1 MKKNNEN
8 NNDNNNNDNNF
19 PPLLPPLPQLPP
31 IPPPSPLDG
40 GDGESNGDDDDH
52 HHDDDDENRNLTPTQ
67 IFLLDQPQMTGIA
80 VGTNNAATSMPLK
93 EKKFRFSE
101 NLSKVFPETNDIF
114 ESDHQPKILEKEE
127 TNVSNVQTMIKELN
141 EGKTPDQLKFFSGEE
156 KEEHLW
162 KTQARKNVGVLS
174 KGNEEFLGCLA
185 SKYGRDV
192 LQTNKLKIHL
202 ESGEIYQ
209 DNINTGESLYNF
221 LRAQEEVSKKF
232 LNLDINL
239 SGDLEYYIRKI
250 LDRVTDEKFNVH
262 INSTSKFFFY
272 RFNNF
277 RQSFGH
283 TQISDD

>member
-52 HHDDDDENRNLTPTQ
+52 DDDDDDDENRNLTPTQ

-80 VGTNNAATSMPLK
+80 VGTNNAATSMPLQ

-156 KEEHLW
+156 KEEHL
-162 KTQARKNVGVLS
+162 
-174 KGNEEFLGCLA
+174 
-185 SKYGRDV
+185 
-192 LQTNKLKIHL
+192 
-202 ESGEIYQ
+202 
-209 DNINTGESLYNF
+209 
-221 LRAQEEVSKKF
+221 
-232 LNLDINL
+232 
-239 SGDLEYYIRKI
+239 
-250 LDRVTDEKFNVH
+250 
-262 INSTSKFFFY
+262 
-272 RFNNF
+272 
-277 RQSFGH
+277 
-283 TQISDD
+283 

>member
-1 MKKNNEN
+1 M
-8 NNDNNNNDNNF
+8 
-19 PPLLPPLPQLPP
+19 PPLPQLPP

-40 GDGESNGDDDDH
+40 GDGESNGDDDHH

-80 VGTNNAATSMPLK
+80 VGTNNAATSMPLQ

-114 ESDHQPKILEKEE
+114 ESDHQPKILKKEE

-174 KGNEEFLGCLA
+174 KGNEEFLGYLA

-232 LNLDINL
+232 LNLDTNL